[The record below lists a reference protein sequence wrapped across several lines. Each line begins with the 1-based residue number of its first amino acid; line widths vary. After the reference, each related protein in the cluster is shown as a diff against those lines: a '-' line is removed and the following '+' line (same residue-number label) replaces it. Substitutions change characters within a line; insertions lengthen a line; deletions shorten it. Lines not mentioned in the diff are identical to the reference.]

1 MIQGYGTV
9 DVFLKDPRTKGSRI
23 MRLNDVAFYP
33 KFAANLVSFHLL
45 EKRGLYWDTRPQ
57 HQCLR
62 ITANHNVL
70 ALIERHYD
78 QYVLEYNPI
87 NALEGSSP
95 ATFALRTRRRSHQ
108 PRPHQKALGE
118 RWHLRLGHP
127 GPQALEHLVNH
138 SSGVRIKGPTTVQCD
153 NCGLA
158 KMKRQIQRV
167 PRHPDPE
174 LPPGDILAVDLHP
187 FEADKKGFSHLL
199 LVTDRATG
207 FIWDFY
213 LERVNSSLIRRT
225 LNYLLGVLER
235 QHRLKPRVIEADNEL
250 NTKELIDWMN
260 AKGLVFEPSA
270 PNTQSQ
276 NGAAERSGGVIKDKS
291 RAMRGKLPT
300 EMWREY
306 VRAAVYLYNRT
317 PRRFNT
323 WKTPYESLL
332 RHRPT
337 LQHLKAYGCKAFAM
351 TDKAQLKQERK
362 KRLESKAWIGYLV
375 GYTSTNIYRVWVPL
389 IGRVINTRDV
399 VFNEDDFFNGDLQ
412 CLKDDAKDTDLALL
426 SQKLQE
432 IALADDTAVHE
443 EEHATSGGET
453 EAFDDDGIID
463 FDNPP

>member
-1 MIQGYGTV
+1 MCHGNAASFFIPSLNASFHSLEYPLKHSVLLDTGTTLHIFNNPDRFSGLQSAPYGDFLWAGEKKATIQGYGTV
-9 DVFLKDPRTKGSRI
+9 DVFLNDPGTKGSRI
-23 MRLNDVAFYP
+23 MRLNDVAFCP
-33 KFAANLVSFHLL
+33 IFAANLVSFHLL

-70 ALIERHYD
+70 ALIERHFD
-78 QYVLEYNPI
+78 QYVLEYNPL

-199 LVTDRATG
+199 LVTDRVTG
-207 FIWDFY
+207 FIWDFH

-235 QHRLKPRVIEADNEL
+235 
-250 NTKELIDWMN
+250 
-260 AKGLVFEPSA
+260 
-270 PNTQSQ
+270 
-276 NGAAERSGGVIKDKS
+276 
-291 RAMRGKLPT
+291 
-300 EMWREY
+300 
-306 VRAAVYLYNRT
+306 
-317 PRRFNT
+317 
-323 WKTPYESLL
+323 
-332 RHRPT
+332 
-337 LQHLKAYGCKAFAM
+337 
-351 TDKAQLKQERK
+351 
-362 KRLESKAWIGYLV
+362 
-375 GYTSTNIYRVWVPL
+375 
-389 IGRVINTRDV
+389 
-399 VFNEDDFFNGDLQ
+399 
-412 CLKDDAKDTDLALL
+412 
-426 SQKLQE
+426 
-432 IALADDTAVHE
+432 
-443 EEHATSGGET
+443 
-453 EAFDDDGIID
+453 
-463 FDNPP
+463 